1 VAHAN
6 SPVVVNDDVVRAR
19 VRWINKLAAAATAVA
34 MCLALSAG
42 VHARPLPPG
51 SAIDVTDPLTGVS
64 LADRPELAGDVIFE
78 VDQPFAG
85 AAFSGTLTTRVV
97 RETNAGTLDFYYRV
111 EQPLDSYEITGF
123 NSFTIDAD
131 FRTDLADDTGIKG
144 AEGVHR
150 SADGNTVGFDFANGF
165 IFLQTNATAF
175 DRHGT
180 ARLPDDSGDSIATL
194 ADVAVPVASAPPPAI
209 PLPPALVPG
218 LAGLVMAAGAC
229 RRYARR
235 RAR

>member
-1 VAHAN
+1 VSHLN
-6 SPVVVNDDVVRAR
+6 SPVVVNNDVAR
-19 VRWINKLAAAATAVA
+19 VRWIKRLAVAAAAS
-34 MCLALSAG
+34 MCLVFSAE

-78 VDQPFAG
+78 IDQPFAG
-85 AAFSGTLTTRVV
+85 AAFNGVLTTRVV
-97 RETNAGTLDFYYRV
+97 RETTAGTLDFYYRV
-111 EQPLDSYEITGF
+111 EQPLDSYEVTGF

-131 FRTDLADDTGIKG
+131 FRTDLPDDTGIKG

-175 DRHGT
+175 DRHGA

-194 ADVAVPVASAPPPAI
+194 ADIAVPVASAPPPSI
-209 PLPPALVPG
+209 PLPPALLPG
-218 LAGLVMAAGAC
+218 LAGLVIAAGAC
-229 RRYARR
+229 RRYRR
-235 RAR
+235 LRTR

>member
-1 VAHAN
+1 MV
-6 SPVVVNDDVVRAR
+6 PV
-19 VRWINKLAAAATAVA
+19 
-34 MCLALSAG
+34 G

-51 SAIDVTDPLTGVS
+51 TAIDVTDPLTGVS

-78 VDQPFAG
+78 LDQPFSG
-85 AAFSGTLTTRVV
+85 AAFNGVLTTRIV

-131 FRTDLADDTGIKG
+131 FRTDLPDDPGPKG
-144 AEGVHR
+144 AQGVHR

-165 IFLQTNATAF
+165 IFLQTNATDF

-180 ARLPDDSGDSIATL
+180 GAFPDDSGDSIATL
-194 ADVAVPVASAPPPAI
+194 SDIAVPVAGNPPPSI
-209 PLPPALVPG
+209 PLPPGLLPG
-218 LAGLVMAAGAC
+218 LAGLAMAAAAC
-229 RRYARR
+229 RRYRR
-235 RAR
+235 LRSR

>member
-1 VAHAN
+1 VSHAN
-6 SPVVVNDDVVRAR
+6 SPVVVNDDVARAR
-19 VRWINKLAAAATAVA
+19 VRWINRLAVAAAAFS
-34 MCLALSAG
+34 MCLALSAI

-64 LADRPELAGDVIFE
+64 LAERPELAGDIIFE
-78 VDQPFAG
+78 IDQPFAG
-85 AAFSGTLTTRVV
+85 AAFNGVLTTRIV
-97 RETNAGTLDFYYRV
+97 RETSSSTLDFYYRV
-111 EQPLDSYEITGF
+111 ERPLDSYDVTGF

-131 FRTDLADDTGIKG
+131 FRTDLPEEPFQKG
-144 AEGVHR
+144 NEGVHR

-194 ADVAVPVASAPPPAI
+194 ADVAVPVASSPPAI
-209 PLPPALVPG
+209 PLPPALLPG
-218 LAGLVMAAGAC
+218 LSGLAIAAAFC
-229 RRYARR
+229 IRYRRR
-235 RAR
+235 RAF